1 MPDNGPMECCSIISE
16 EQMSE
21 FPIDSSIKTDMATVM
36 KNFGKQVSSTSI
48 SGQQQQQQQ
57 QVVKNTTSTSS
68 STSRVAKTSHSSSS
82 QHVHHVTSSEMM
94 KSDLSEL
101 KSSISEMKNLSGTT
115 GFRLRSSREEL
126 DKDDL
131 ESENCDLK
139 TEPLVTF
146 PDPDTP
152 PPVSNA
158 VTFGT
163 SNLTGVRSPNGLLGN
178 DVVAG
183 HLGNVTG
190 NHIVASSSSAE
201 TVKFEQKRMTSASK
215 MKVVTDS
222 FTSDQALANA
232 GEVKRVQTSDIS
244 YQEQTAASALRSR
257 LEIEGVTA
265 EKTIASKQAHYF
277 ENASRANMREFL
289 SDSPMIPVRK
299 VKKRKGISTAP
310 PRNMKQFRSNLG

>member
-1 MPDNGPMECCSIISE
+1 
-16 EQMSE
+16 
-21 FPIDSSIKTDMATVM
+21 
-36 KNFGKQVSSTSI
+36 
-48 SGQQQQQQQ
+48 
-57 QVVKNTTSTSS
+57 
-68 STSRVAKTSHSSSS
+68 
-82 QHVHHVTSSEMM
+82 M

-183 HLGNVTG
+183 HLGN
-190 NHIVASSSSAE
+190 IVASSSSAE

-265 EKTIASKQAHYF
+265 EKTIASKQVSATITLTGALF
-277 ENASRANMREFL
+277 
-289 SDSPMIPVRK
+289 
-299 VKKRKGISTAP
+299 
-310 PRNMKQFRSNLG
+310 